1 MRGSAVQVRE
11 LPLRRRFPHGSG
23 VARLATAASLTALSA
38 PIDVERLRREILAWM
53 APPGG
58 DASGRVAGRQ
68 IRRLV
73 EALER
78 PVDREDRFLS
88 SIAEAVLARRLL
100 ESGAQL
106 EFESPTADGRHADFR
121 VRVDGIECFVHVKR
135 VALPPGTEE
144 PDVLHAE
151 LAALG
156 AIGRAVTVAVRC
168 APNASA
174 DDRRE
179 LAQALE
185 TFIREASIGDEVL
198 VRGDDG
204 RWLGSARLAGSAAGT
219 HAVVRAGADAGWEAA
234 VPRVQRLLRKAYQQF
249 MPGAANA
256 ICLVS
261 DGGAAIDAIE
271 PALLGTPVERWD
283 RFPPRGERVAI
294 GRADD
299 GFWARGRAAGSRVVA
314 WLPID
319 GSAPARV
326 WERDPV
332 SEATER
338 ERACAAALRRAL
350 A

>member
-1 MRGSAVQVRE
+1 VLWAVPDRGVPWTA
-11 LPLRRRFPHGSG
+11 
-23 VARLATAASLTALSA
+23 AATGRASLTALSA

-58 DASGRVAGRQ
+58 VSSGRVAGRQ

-100 ESGAQL
+100 EAGAQL

-121 VRVDGIECFVHVKR
+121 VMVDGLEWFVHVKR

-144 PDVLHAE
+144 PDVLHPELME
-151 LAALG
+151 LAA
-156 AIGRAVTVAVRC
+156 IPRPVTVAVRS
-168 APNASA
+168 APLASA
-174 DDRRE
+174 DDRQD
-179 LAQALE
+179 LARALDG
-185 TFIREASIGDEVL
+185 FIREASVGDEVL
-198 VRGDDG
+198 VRADDG
-204 RWLGSARLAGSAAGT
+204 RWLGAARLVGSAPGT
-219 HAVVRAGADAGWEAA
+219 HAAVRAGADAGWEAA
-234 VPRVQRLLRKAYQQF
+234 IPRVQRLLRKAYQQF

-261 DGGAAIDAIE
+261 DGSAALDAIE
-271 PALLGTPVERWD
+271 QALLGTPVERWD

-299 GFWARGRAAGSRVVA
+299 GFWSRGRAAGSRVVA
-314 WLPID
+314 WLAVD

-326 WERDPV
+326 WEREPV
-332 SEATER
+332 AEASKR